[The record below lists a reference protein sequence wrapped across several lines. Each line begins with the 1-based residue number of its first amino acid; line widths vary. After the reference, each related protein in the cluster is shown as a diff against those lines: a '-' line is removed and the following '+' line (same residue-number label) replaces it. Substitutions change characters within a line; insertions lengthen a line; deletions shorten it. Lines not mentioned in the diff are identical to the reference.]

1 MQFTYYLPL
10 WAIILAIIISIC
22 ITVYGYTRA
31 GQSIPQFL
39 RYLLITLRFIAIVI
53 LLSCLLAPVILQ
65 KKDVTPPT
73 HLSILVDTSRSM
85 QLEDNYLGKTDSSRM
100 NQVNQLLFDE
110 SSRFLQNVN
119 SEHKVHLY
127 HFDNS
132 LHKSTKGVVN
142 FEPDGSLTDIASAIE
157 ETVQTWRG
165 QSNAGIVLISDGA
178 HNVSMLS
185 IEDIAALGTPVYA
198 IGVGSPLPPKDI
210 QIQRVD
216 VLPIAYT
223 GHETLIRITVAQ
235 TGYSN
240 ESIRVS
246 LRDTS
251 TNRLVDAIML
261 TFPQVSDEQQSIT
274 IDGHRYSEGSQHVI
288 ELKMTPQTEGNF
300 QYKVGLPTLE
310 GELTD
315 TNNEKSFSLKVVKAR
330 LKVLYFEGRPRW
342 EYAFLKR
349 TLERDPDIEPS
360 FVVQSKQST
369 SESILSHYN
378 GYYPQDSN
386 TQPSRFPETR
396 EELYQYDVLIIGDI
410 SAEHLTLAQQ
420 QTIVDFVEQR
430 GKASIFLPSH
440 NALGVDGFRK
450 TEISR
455 ILPIQI
461 PANGCMEQKGEYAL
475 NLTQTGMF
483 HPIIQLTD
491 KIERNNEIW
500 GNLPAL
506 SISYRRFQLKAGATT
521 LINKNNEEPILIFH
535 RVGLGKSLFFAAEGF
550 WNWDFGVNSYKDE
563 VYQTVYSRFWAQTLR
578 WMAQQ
583 SDENQIYISTD
594 ASTYSQGET
603 AKINIRTY
611 SHTIDPQINT
621 EIQLSV
627 TTPSG
632 TQFPLKTHTETSG
645 TQMRNVGNY
654 TTQLRVE
661 EKGTYNIRVVGKA
674 GNIPLGEDE
683 IDLFVH
689 PQLIELEAPELNE
702 SLLKELAT
710 KTGGVY
716 FTIDDAHSLPDKINI
731 EQDPIFVDTER
742 DLWAH
747 PIVLIA
753 VVGLLGTEWFIR
765 KRVGLI

>member
-10 WAIILAIIISIC
+10 WAIILAIIISIG
-22 ITVYGYTRA
+22 ITLYGYTKA
-31 GQSIPQFL
+31 GQPIPQFL

-100 NQVNQLLFDE
+100 NQVNRLLFDE
-110 SSRFLQNVN
+110 SSQFLQNVN

-132 LHKSTKGVVN
+132 LHESTKSVAN
-142 FEPDGSLTDIASAIE
+142 FEPDGSLTDIAAAIK
-157 ETVQTWRG
+157 ETVEAWRG
-165 QSNAGIVLISDGA
+165 QPNAGIILISDGA
-178 HNVSMLS
+178 HNTSNLS
-185 IEDIAALGTPVYA
+185 IDNIAAMNTPVYA

-210 QIQRVD
+210 QIQKVD

-223 GHETLIRITVAQ
+223 GHETLIRITVGQ
-235 TGYSN
+235 TGYAD
-240 ESIRVS
+240 ESIRLS

-251 TNRLVDAIML
+251 TNRLVDASMV
-261 TFPQVSDEQQSIT
+261 TFPEDNNEQSIT
-274 IDGHRYSEGSQHVI
+274 IDEQRLPKGSQQVI
-288 ELKMTPQTEGNF
+288 ELKLTPQTEGNF
-300 QYKVGLPTLE
+300 QYQVGLPTLE

-315 TNNEKSFSLKVVKAR
+315 KNNEKTFTIKVVKAK
-330 LKVLYFEGRPRW
+330 LNVLYFEGRPRW

-349 TLERDPDIEPS
+349 TLERDPDIDPT
-360 FVVQSKQST
+360 FAIQSKKSV
-369 SESILSHYN
+369 SDSVLSRYN
-378 GYYPQDSN
+378 GFFPQDSD
-386 TQPSRFPETR
+386 TTPTRFPETR
-396 EELYQYDVLIIGDI
+396 EELYQYDVLILGDI
-410 SAEHLTLAQQ
+410 SAEHLTIAQQ
-420 QTIVDFVEQR
+420 QSIVDFVEQR
-430 GKASIFLPSH
+430 GKAVIFLPSH

-450 TEISR
+450 TEISK

-461 PANGCMEQKGEYAL
+461 PANGCREQKGEYAL
-475 NLTQTGMF
+475 NLTQNGIF
-483 HPIIQLTD
+483 HPILQLTD

-500 GNLPAL
+500 QNLPAL
-506 SISYRRFQLKAGATT
+506 SHSFRRFQLRAGATT
-521 LINKNNEEPILIFH
+521 LINKDNGEPILIFH
-535 RVGLGKSLFFAAEGF
+535 RVGLGKSLFFAAEGI

-603 AKINIRTY
+603 AKINIRTF
-611 SHTIDPQINT
+611 SLTIDPQINT

-645 TQMRNVGNY
+645 TQLRNAGNY
-654 TTQLRVE
+654 TTQLKVE
-661 EKGTYNIRVVGKA
+661 EKGTYNIRAVGKA

-689 PQLIELEAPELNE
+689 PQLIELEAPQLNE
-702 SLLKELAT
+702 PLLKELAT

-716 FTIDDAHSLPDKINI
+716 SIIDNAHSLPDKINI

-753 VVGLLGTEWFIR
+753 IVGLLGTEWFIR

>member
-10 WAIILAIIISIC
+10 WAIILAIIISIG

-85 QLEDNYLGKTDSSRM
+85 QLEDNYLGKTDSSRI

-110 SSRFLQNVN
+110 SSQFLQNVN
-119 SEHKVHLY
+119 SEYKVHLY

-132 LHKSTKGVVN
+132 LHESTKGVVN
-142 FEPDGSLTDIASAIE
+142 FEPNGSLTDIASAIK
-157 ETVQTWRG
+157 ETVQAWRG
-165 QSNAGIVLISDGA
+165 QPNAGIILISDGA
-178 HNVSMLS
+178 HNTSNLS
-185 IEDIAALGTPVYA
+185 IDNIAAMNTPVYA
-198 IGVGSPLPPKDI
+198 IGVGSPLPPKDV
-210 QIQRVD
+210 QIQKVD

-223 GHETLIRITVAQ
+223 GHETLIRITIGQ
-235 TGYSN
+235 TGYAD
-240 ESIRVS
+240 ESIRLS

-251 TNRLVDAIML
+251 TNRLVDASML
-261 TFPQVSDEQQSIT
+261 TFPEEKNEQSIT
-274 IDGHRYSEGSQHVI
+274 IDGQRLSKGSQHVI
-288 ELKMTPQTEGNF
+288 ELKLTPQTEGNF

-315 TNNEKSFSLKVVKAR
+315 TNNEKTFAIKVVKAK
-330 LKVLYFEGRPRW
+330 LNVLYFEGRPRW

-349 TLERDPDIEPS
+349 TLERDPDIDPT
-360 FVVQSKQST
+360 FVIQTKKHVN
-369 SESILSHYN
+369 ESVLSRSN
-378 GYYPQDSN
+378 GIFPQNSD
-386 TQPSRFPETR
+386 TTPTRFPETR
-396 EELYQYDVLIIGDI
+396 EELYQYDVLILGDI
-410 SAEHLTLAQQ
+410 SGEHLTIAQQ
-420 QTIVDFVEQR
+420 QTIVNFVEQR
-430 GKASIFLPSH
+430 GKAVIFLPSH

-483 HPIIQLTD
+483 HPIMQLTE

-506 SISYRRFQLKAGATT
+506 SISYQRFQLKAGATT
-521 LINKNNEEPILIFH
+521 LINKDNEEPILIFH
-535 RVGLGKSLFFAAEGF
+535 RVGLGKSLFFAAEGL
-550 WNWDFGVNSYKDE
+550 WNWGFGVNSYKDK

-603 AKINIRTY
+603 AKINIRTF

-621 EIQLSV
+621 DIQLSV

-645 TQMRNVGNY
+645 TQMQNSGNY

-661 EKGTYNIRVVGKA
+661 EKGSYNIRAVGKA

-689 PQLIELEAPELNE
+689 PQLIELEAPQLNE
-702 SLLKELAT
+702 PLLKELAT

-716 FTIDDAHSLPDKINI
+716 FIIDDAHSLPAKINI
-731 EQDPIFVDTER
+731 EQAPIFVDTER

>member
-1 MQFTYYLPL
+1 MQFTYYIPL
-10 WAIILAIIISIC
+10 WAVILGIIISIC
-22 ITVYGYTRA
+22 ITIYGYFKV
-31 GQSIPQFL
+31 GQPGRQFL
-39 RYLLITLRFIAIVI
+39 RYTLISLRFIALII
-53 LLSCLLAPVILQ
+53 LFFCLLAPVIIQ
-65 KKDVTPPT
+65 KKDVTPIL

-85 QLEDNYLGKTDSSRM
+85 ALEDNYLGKTDTSRID
-100 NQVNQLLFDE
+100 QVNKLLFDE
-110 SSRFLQNVN
+110 SSKFLPPLNR
-119 SEHKVHLY
+119 EHKVHLY
-127 HFDNS
+127 RFDNS
-132 LHKSTKGVVN
+132 LQESTAELVN
-142 FEPDGSLTDIASAIE
+142 FEPAGSLTDIASAIK
-157 ETVQTWRG
+157 ETVQAWRG

-178 HNVSMLS
+178 HNASMLS
-185 IEDIAALGTPVYA
+185 IEDMAALDTPVYA
-198 IGVGSPLPPKDI
+198 IGVGSPQPPKDI
-210 QIQRVD
+210 QIQKVD

-223 GHETLIRITVAQ
+223 GHETLIRITVGQ

-246 LRDTS
+246 LRETS
-251 TNRLVDAIML
+251 TNRLVDATML
-261 TFPQVSDEQQSIT
+261 TFPQVGDEQSIT
-274 IDGHRYSEGSQHVI
+274 IDGRRYSKGSQHVI

-369 SESILSHYN
+369 SESILSRYN
-378 GYYPQDSN
+378 GYYPQDSS
-386 TQPSRFPETR
+386 TQPPRLPETG

-420 QTIVDFVEQR
+420 QAIVDFVEQR
-430 GKASIFLPSH
+430 GKAAIFLPSH
-440 NALGVDGFRK
+440 NALGVNGFRN
-450 TEISR
+450 TQISR
-455 ILPIQI
+455 VLPIQI
-461 PANGCMEQKGEYAL
+461 PANGCMEQKREFAL

-483 HPIIQLTD
+483 HPILQLTD
-491 KIERNNEIW
+491 KLERNTEMW
-500 GNLPAL
+500 QNLPAL
-506 SISYRRFQLKAGATT
+506 SHSYRGFQLRAGATT
-521 LINKNNEEPILIFH
+521 LITKQDGDPILIFQ
-535 RVGLGKSLFFAAEGF
+535 RVGLGKSLLFATEGI
-550 WNWDFGVNSYKDE
+550 WNWDFGVNSYKDT

-583 SDENQIYISTD
+583 SDENQIYITTD
-594 ASTYSQGET
+594 SSTYSQGET
-603 AKINIRTY
+603 VNINIRTY
-611 SHTIDPQINT
+611 SYTIDPQINT
-621 EIQLSV
+621 EIQLTV
-627 TTPSG
+627 TSPKG
-632 TQFPLKTHTETSG
+632 TTFPLKTRTESMESQT
-645 TQMRNVGNY
+645 RNASNY
-654 TTQLRVE
+654 TAQLKLE
-661 EKGTYNIRVVGKA
+661 EKGTYNIRAVGKA

-689 PQLIELEAPELNE
+689 PQLIELEAPQLKEA
-702 SLLKELAT
+702 LLQELAT

-716 FTIDDAHSLPDKINI
+716 LTIDDALSLPDKINT

-747 PIVLIA
+747 PIILIA
-753 VVGLLGTEWFIR
+753 VAGLLGTEWFIR